1 MKIHSDKNRGF
12 TLIEIMIVV
21 GIIALLVATVVP
33 SMVRARESSQLS
45 SIRNNL
51 RVIHDAK
58 AQWALEQRQGS
69 SAEPEE
75 ADLEPYMQ
83 RDLFPQ
89 AVVGETY
96 NINQISSD
104 PEAVIPV
111 ALVDFEA
118 NSTITVE

>member
-58 AQWALEQRQGS
+58 AQWALERRQGS
-69 SAEPEE
+69 SAEPVE
-75 ADLEPYMQ
+75 ADLQPYMQ

-111 ALVDFEA
+111 ALVDFAA
-118 NSTITVE
+118 NSTITLE